1 MIFRSLSLVFVT
13 LIALA
18 AFGCTD
24 KPLSSGTYVLSQV
37 GFSQDECNMK
47 DSFSEKHEIT
57 LTVDDNTVTVDM
69 AGDVTPLKGMLIG
82 GKFTV
87 FSSKTDDVIPDTDCR
102 DMWIKKL
109 TGTLLKKNVF
119 TAVYEFSD
127 KTISGTDCSDEEKI
141 GFHPPRCTST
151 ITFTATKK

>member
-1 MIFRSLSLVFVT
+1 MTFRILSVFSIA
-13 LIALA
+13 LIALVVC
-18 AFGCTD
+18 GCTD

-57 LTVDDNTVTVDM
+57 LTVEDNMVTVDM
-69 AGDVTPLKGMLIG
+69 AGDVTPLKGTLIG
-82 GKFTV
+82 GKFTA
-87 FSSKTDDVIPDTDCR
+87 FSSKADDVIPDTDCR
-102 DMWIKKL
+102 DMWIKNL

-119 TAVYEFSD
+119 TAVYEFND
-127 KTISGTDCSDEEKI
+127 KTVSGADCSDEEKI
-141 GFHPPRCTST
+141 GFYPPRCTST

>member
-1 MIFRSLSLVFVT
+1 MMFRILSLVSIA

-18 AFGCTD
+18 VCGCSE

-57 LTVDDNTVTVDM
+57 LTVEDNTVTVDM
-69 AGDVTPLKGMLIG
+69 AGDDTLLKGMLIG
-82 GKFTV
+82 GKFTA
-87 FSSKTDDVIPDTDCR
+87 FSSKTEDVIPDTDCR
-102 DMWIKKL
+102 DMWIKNL

-127 KTISGTDCSDEEKI
+127 KTISGDDCSDEEKI
-141 GFHPPRCTST
+141 GFHPPRCTT
-151 ITFTATKK
+151 TMTFTATKQ